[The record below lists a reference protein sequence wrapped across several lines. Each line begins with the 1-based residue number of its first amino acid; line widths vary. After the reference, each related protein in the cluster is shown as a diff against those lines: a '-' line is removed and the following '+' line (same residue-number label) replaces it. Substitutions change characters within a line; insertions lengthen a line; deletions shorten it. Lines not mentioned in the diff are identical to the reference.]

1 MKWAKAFILS
11 YLAIV
16 VGITLSIVPEY
27 DTKAALLTMT
37 AAVTFLVTLLVRWT
51 QRIGQVA
58 KIVNCS

>member
-37 AAVTFLVTLLVRWT
+37 AGRNVPCNIASSL
-51 QRIGQVA
+51 
-58 KIVNCS
+58 SE